1 MTPFTTLHPLKYV
14 AETLSQMAAT
24 LRDFEMPESA
34 ELLDKAKADIDRKLA
49 EKPKKENA
57 QR

>member
-1 MTPFTTLHPLKYV
+1 MTPFTTLHPLKYI

-34 ELLDKAKADIDRKLA
+34 ELLDKAKSDIDRKLA
-49 EKPKKENA
+49 ERPKKENA

>member
-1 MTPFTTLHPLKYV
+1 MTPFTTLHPLKYI

-34 ELLDKAKADIDRKLA
+34 ELLDKAKADIDSKLA
-49 EKPKKENA
+49 EKPKKQNA